1 MENIWVLKAILRGFE
16 LALGLKV
23 NFGKSCLIG
32 VNVPNGFMITACD
45 FLNCKRGEIPFWY
58 LSLPVGAN
66 RKRASTW
73 EPMVECLRK
82 RLKGWRN
89 RYVSLGGRIVLI
101 NSVLNSIPI
110 FYLSFMKVPVL
121 VLKKIIRIQRKFLWG
136 GTKGGRRISWVK
148 WKEVCKPKS
157 QGGLGVRD
165 VGKVNLSLLIKWR
178 RKLLQEED
186 AVWKK
191 VLVARYGEEVIS
203 NVHWIDHPIP
213 NRASVWWKDLCRIDA
228 FEDESWFGSNV
239 VRRVGRGDT
248 TKF

>member
-1 MENIWVLKAILRGFE
+1 VEKNLLKGFGIGTDGLSVSHLQYANDTLCIGDATMENIWVLKAILRGFE

-58 LSLPVGAN
+58 LGLPVGVN
-66 RKRASTW
+66 PKRASTW

-121 VLKKIIRIQRKFLWG
+121 VLKKIIRIQREFLWG
-136 GTKGGRRISWVK
+136 GTKGWRRISWVK

-157 QGGLGVRD
+157 
-165 VGKVNLSLLIKWR
+165 
-178 RKLLQEED
+178 
-186 AVWKK
+186 
-191 VLVARYGEEVIS
+191 
-203 NVHWIDHPIP
+203 
-213 NRASVWWKDLCRIDA
+213 
-228 FEDESWFGSNV
+228 
-239 VRRVGRGDT
+239 
-248 TKF
+248 